1 MNNPNIPAKSNALQ
15 SIRTEINRLDETL
28 KARGIH
34 LENLVK
40 EQNRDREYLQ
50 NNHRNDGVVESRM
63 YQRSKEIDR
72 LEQLQHGDTKKL
84 NSYRKL
90 LKDTSQQ
97 TLI

>member
-1 MNNPNIPAKSNALQ
+1 MNNASIPAKSNALE
-15 SIRTEINRLDETL
+15 SIRTEINQLDGLL
-28 KARGIH
+28 KSRGIH

-40 EQNRDREYLQ
+40 EQKRDREYLQ
-50 NNHRNDGVVESRM
+50 NNHMNHGVVESRM

-97 TLI
+97 TFI